1 MAHKFDRNKVDP
13 YAEAAHQIEENME
26 SGGAS
31 LDADSETQAFDTL
44 SNAVV
49 TAIGDVAATAF
60 RLGIN
65 DPGRLQGLAQAVA
78 KSAEPVIL
86 AYQGEVDPE
95 PALTAIESDPRFGEL
110 VPEQRDRLAREVAKT
125 RHLEE
130 LLPAT
135 RRLPDLLDLA
145 GQIGLHVPS
154 EVAEGGQV
162 VMSTHPT
169 PTTQAG

>member
-1 MAHKFDRNKVDP
+1 MAHKFNRDKVDP
-13 YAEAAHQIEENME
+13 YSEAAHQIEENMD
-26 SGGAS
+26 SGEDS
-31 LDADSETQAFDTL
+31 IDADSQTQAFDTL

-65 DPGRLQGLAQAVA
+65 DPGRLEGLAEAVA
-78 KSAEPVIL
+78 NSAKPVIL

-95 PALTAIESDPRFGEL
+95 PAFAAIESDPRLGDL
-110 VPEQRDRLAREVAKT
+110 VPEQRDRLTREVAKT

-130 LLPAT
+130 LLPTT

-145 GQIGLHVPS
+145 GQVGLHVPA
-154 EVAEGGQV
+154 EVAEAGEV
-162 VMSTHPT
+162 VMTTHPT
-169 PTTQAG
+169 STTQAG